1 MEYETFD
8 PEIHDS
14 RHVAT
19 LIYDVD
25 FRTFDRL
32 FKSSDKAIDAIEKNL
47 RKEKCLKVILDDG
60 ELIGMLLF
68 YTSDIHHEFRLK
80 HYKLFIVDI
89 LDHFV
94 LSDIKKGDFY
104 LAEIAIDKDKR
115 SKGYGRRV
123 IHDVIDYA
131 RKNSYKRVTLD
142 ADFRNTKAKALYEK
156 LGFKEFNRK
165 SFLKRGM
172 HNMELRLYEEAF

>member
-8 PEIHDS
+8 PKIHDS

-25 FRTFDRL
+25 FRTFDKL
-32 FKSSDKAIDAIEKNL
+32 FKSSEKAIDAIEKNL
-47 RKEKCLKVILDDG
+47 RKEKCLKVILDNG
-60 ELIGMLLF
+60 ELIGMLMF
-68 YTSDIHHEFRLK
+68 YTHDINHEFRLK

-123 IHDVIDYA
+123 IHDVINYA
-131 RKNSYKRVTLD
+131 RKNNYTRVTLD
-142 ADFRNTKAKALYEK
+142 ADFRNAKAKSLYERI
-156 LGFKEFNRK
+156 GFRQFNKK

-172 HNMELRLYEEAF
+172 YNMELKLYEEVS